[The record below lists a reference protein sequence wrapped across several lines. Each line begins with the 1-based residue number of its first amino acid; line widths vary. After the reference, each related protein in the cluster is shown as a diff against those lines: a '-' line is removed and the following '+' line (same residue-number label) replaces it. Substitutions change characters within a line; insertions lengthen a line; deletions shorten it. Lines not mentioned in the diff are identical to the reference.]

1 MYESIR
7 LLDERIGDSALLWRK
22 PVTDYIII
30 SDMSK
35 RIVRLYKLMIYLR

>member
-7 LLDERIGDSALLWRK
+7 LLDERIRDSALLWRK